1 MKTVLLILVLIAFL
15 SGMGVFGALVNDAS
29 ERIIKVLVNVMLV
42 ALGILGIL
50 VIGVNLAN

>member
-15 SGMGVFGALVNDAS
+15 SGMGVFGALINDAS

-50 VIGVNLAN
+50 VIGINLAN